1 MSNKDKLEDKVIEK
15 ANKISLDNQEDLAFI
30 EYQEN
35 VTKSKEAKRDR
46 LILICLTS
54 SVYLLG
60 LGIFATIVQTI
71 YQIHQVVGIVVG
83 ITLLVIYTILYII
96 LLVQIFSKHSFD
108 LEFKKNQNN
117 YFSEKNNNKVRWE
130 IARNIKD
137 QSVVL
142 NYLDKKKN
150 KEFLPAKEAK
160 KVDDFTKI
168 IQLAEKYPKS
178 NPKSNTEDSKE
189 LAECLICSMEKDGV
203 IYKKAK
209 SIILKNSIS
218 TGCLTALSNNA
229 VVDMS
234 IVAIKNMQMI
244 KDLIWLYGFRP
255 TNYEMNK
262 IILKVIRNV
271 CISIGLNTFQGS
283 TNLFATALKKSSDN
297 FLVQLLSQTFIAGA
311 QFLGNGAMTY
321 LVGKYTINVL
331 LNQYHMQEVFR
342 IKMIENYQMDM
353 DINTVNDINS
363 EIQAEVKSI
372 QNSSESKSIE
382 DSKVELNN
390 KLEAT
395 KKKPNIFDKIRQKH
409 KEKVQKKNVVD

>member
-54 SVYLLG
+54 AVYLLG

-168 IQLAEKYPKS
+168 IQLAEKYPKG
-178 NPKSNTEDSKE
+178 NPKSNTQDSKE
-189 LAECLICSMEKDGV
+189 LAECLLGSMEKDGV

-363 EIQAEVKSI
+363 EIQAEVKAI
-372 QNSSESKSIE
+372 QNSSGSKSIE
-382 DSKVELNN
+382 DSKVEINN
-390 KLEAT
+390 KLEAP
-395 KKKPNIFDKIRQKH
+395 KNKLNIFDKIRQRH

>member
-54 SVYLLG
+54 AVYLLG

-71 YQIHQVVGIVVG
+71 YQIHQVVGIVVA

-160 KVDDFTKI
+160 KVEDFTKI
-168 IQLAEKYPKS
+168 IQLAQKYPKG
-178 NPKSNTEDSKE
+178 NPKCNSQDSLD
-189 LAECLICSMEKDGV
+189 LASCLTNSMEKDGV

-262 IILKVIRNV
+262 IVLKVIRNV

-297 FLVQLLSQTFIAGA
+297 FLVQLLSQTFIAGT

-321 LVGKYTINVL
+321 LVGKYTVNVL
-331 LNQYHMQEVFR
+331 LNQYHMQDVFR
-342 IKMIENYQMDM
+342 IKVIENYQLDM
-353 DINTVNDINS
+353 DINTVS
-363 EIQAEVKSI
+363 EINQEIQNEVKIIEAS
-372 QNSSESKSIE
+372 NKPSSIE
-382 DSKVELNN
+382 NSKQNINN
-390 KLEAT
+390 VLEPPQ
-395 KKKPNIFDKIRQKH
+395 KKISIFEKIKQKH
-409 KEKVQKKNVVD
+409 KEKTSSKKT

>member
-1 MSNKDKLEDKVIEK
+1 MSNKEKLEDKVIEN

-46 LILICLTS
+46 LILICLLS
-54 SVYLLG
+54 AAYLLG

-71 YQIHQVVGIVVG
+71 YQIQQVVGIVVG
-83 ITLLVIYTILYII
+83 ITLLVIYTILYIV

-142 NYLDKKKN
+142 NYLEKKKS
-150 KEFLPAKEAK
+150 KEFLVAKDAK
-160 KVDDFTKI
+160 KVEDFTKI
-168 IQLAEKYPKS
+168 IHLAEKYPKG
-178 NPKSNTEDSKE
+178 NPKCNSQDSLD
-189 LAECLICSMEKDGV
+189 LASCLTNSMEKDGI

-229 VVDMS
+229 IVDMS

-342 IKMIENYQMDM
+342 IKVIENYQLDM
-353 DINTVNDINS
+353 DINTVS
-363 EIQAEVKSI
+363 EINQEIQNEVKVI
-372 QNSSESKSIE
+372 EATNKPNSIE
-382 DSKVELNN
+382 DSKQNVNN
-390 KLEAT
+390 LLEPP
-395 KKKPNIFDKIRQKH
+395 KKKVSIFDKIKQKH
-409 KEKVQKKNVVD
+409 KERFNKKT

>member
-54 SVYLLG
+54 AVYLLG

-71 YQIHQVVGIVVG
+71 YQIHQVVGIVVA

-150 KEFLPAKEAK
+150 QEFVPAKEAK
-160 KVDDFTKI
+160 KVEDFTKI
-168 IQLAEKYPKS
+168 IQLAQKYPKG
-178 NPKSNTEDSKE
+178 NPKCNSQDSLD
-189 LAECLICSMEKDGV
+189 LASCLTNSMEKDGV

-262 IILKVIRNV
+262 IVLKVIRNV

-297 FLVQLLSQTFIAGA
+297 FLVQLLSQTFIAGT

-321 LVGKYTINVL
+321 LVGKYTVNVL
-331 LNQYHMQEVFR
+331 LNQYHMQDVFR
-342 IKMIENYQMDM
+342 IKVIENYQLDM
-353 DINTVNDINS
+353 DINTVS
-363 EIQAEVKSI
+363 EINQEIQNEVKIIEAS
-372 QNSSESKSIE
+372 NKPGSIE
-382 DSKVELNN
+382 NSKQNINN
-390 KLEAT
+390 VLEPP
-395 KKKPNIFDKIRQKH
+395 KKKISIFEKIKQKH
-409 KEKVQKKNVVD
+409 KEKTSSKKT

>member
-1 MSNKDKLEDKVIEK
+1 MSNKDKLEDKVIEN

-46 LILICLTS
+46 LILICLLS
-54 SVYLLG
+54 AVYLLG

-71 YQIHQVVGIVVG
+71 YQIQQVVGIVVG
-83 ITLLVIYTILYII
+83 ITLLVIYTILYIV

-117 YFSEKNNNKVRWE
+117 YFSEKNNNKVRWV

-150 KEFLPAKEAK
+150 QEFLPAKEAK
-160 KVDDFTKI
+160 KVDNFTKI
-168 IQLAEKYPKS
+168 IQLAEKYPKG
-178 NPKSNTEDSKE
+178 NPKSNTQDSKE
-189 LAECLICSMEKDGV
+189 LADCLLGSMEKDGV

-229 VVDMS
+229 VVDIS

-244 KDLIWLYGFRP
+244 KDLIFLYGFRP

-297 FLVQLLSQTFIAGA
+297 FLVQLLSQAFIAGA

-331 LNQYHMQEVFR
+331 LNQYHMQDVFR
-342 IKMIENYQMDM
+342 IKVIENYQLDM
-353 DINTVNDINS
+353 DINTVS
-363 EIQAEVKSI
+363 EINQEIQNEVKTIEAS
-372 QNSSESKSIE
+372 NKPSSIE
-382 DSKVELNN
+382 NSKQNINNLLNPPQ
-390 KLEAT
+390 
-395 KKKPNIFDKIRQKH
+395 KKISIFEKIKQKH
-409 KEKVQKKNVVD
+409 KEKTSSKKT

>member
-1 MSNKDKLEDKVIEK
+1 MSNKEKLEDKVIEN

-46 LILICLTS
+46 LILICLLS
-54 SVYLLG
+54 AVYLLG

-71 YQIHQVVGIVVG
+71 YQIQQVVGIVVG
-83 ITLLVIYTILYII
+83 ITLLVIYTILYIV

-137 QSVVL
+137 QSFVL
-142 NYLDKKKN
+142 NYLEKKKS
-150 KEFLPAKEAK
+150 KEFLVAKDAK
-160 KVDDFTKI
+160 KVEDFTKI
-168 IQLAEKYPKS
+168 IQLAEKYPKG
-178 NPKSNTEDSKE
+178 NPKCSSQDSLD
-189 LAECLICSMEKDGV
+189 LALCLTNSMEKDGI

-229 VVDMS
+229 IVDMS

-342 IKMIENYQMDM
+342 IKVIENYQLDM
-353 DINTVNDINS
+353 DINTVS
-363 EIQAEVKSI
+363 EINQEIQNEVKVI
-372 QNSSESKSIE
+372 EATNKPNSIE
-382 DSKVELNN
+382 DSKQNINN
-390 KLEAT
+390 LLEPP
-395 KKKPNIFDKIRQKH
+395 KKKVSIFDKFKQKH
-409 KEKVQKKNVVD
+409 KERFNKKT